1 MASLLNELG
10 DGGRAEFARAAVGD
24 HGRWSP
30 PASRYEHGDD
40 DRVSEIVTATARN

>member
-40 DRVSEIVTATARN
+40 DDDASVPCALV